1 MTISIKAGSQRG
13 QSINYTTLQCL
24 TTYLYLPR
32 LIDNQKS
39 MVMRALKQSK
49 SKRCSQFKLSDFE
62 QQSMCAQLT
71 MIMN

>member
-1 MTISIKAGSQRG
+1 MSTMTVAIKAGSQRG
-13 QSINYTTLQCL
+13 QSINYTTLQSL

-49 SKRCSQFKLSDFE
+49 SKKYDHELTNGSKT
-62 QQSMCAQLT
+62 QL
-71 MIMN
+71 